1 MLFCFVY
8 QAPVV
13 LFARFTKHLWCF
25 APRFTNV
32 FAYDINF
39 TQGHRETD
47 QLNFCGFQNVF
58 LFCSSY
64 LFMTSV
70 SHREGHRET
79 DQLNFR
85 WFQILFLSFS
95 LFGFMT
101 SVWHREGHRG
111 IDQLNFPFLKYV
123 IIFWTVCKRKIAVR
137 PPSFLNKNNLTQPGT
152 ERNCS
157 TELFFYFSKSGFS
170 LWHFLSY

>member
-1 MLFCFVY
+1 M
-8 QAPVV
+8 

-25 APRFTNV
+25 PPRFTNV

-47 QLNFCGFQNVF
+47 QLNFCGLQNVF
-58 LFCSSY
+58 LFFSSY

-70 SHREGHRET
+70 SHRDGTQGNWSTE
-79 DQLNFR
+79 LLLVSKFVP
-85 WFQILFLSFS
+85 FLFIVFVYDISLTQGGTQGNWPTELS
-95 LFGFMT
+95 
-101 SVWHREGHRG
+101 
-111 IDQLNFPFLKYV
+111 FLKYV